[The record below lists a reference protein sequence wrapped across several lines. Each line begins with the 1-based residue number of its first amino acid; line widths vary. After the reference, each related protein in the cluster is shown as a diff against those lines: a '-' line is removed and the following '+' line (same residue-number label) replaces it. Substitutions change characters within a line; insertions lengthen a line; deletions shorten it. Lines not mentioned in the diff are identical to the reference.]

1 MKAASINEIKKEL
14 QELEPKVLIDLCMR
28 LTKYKKDNKEL
39 LTYLLFEAHDQEAFI
54 KQIKEKIDLQFT
66 EIKHDN
72 LYFVKKGLRKV
83 LRNANKHLKHIGS
96 AAAEAEVLIYYCKK
110 IKAEKIPIHKNK
122 LLTNLYNNQL
132 KKINSVIAKLHED
145 LQYDFKKEL
154 ENLI

>member
-1 MKAASINEIKKEL
+1 MKAASVNEIKKEL
-14 QELEPKVLIDLCMR
+14 QELEPKILIDLCMR
-28 LTKYKKDNKEL
+28 LAKYKKDNKEL
-39 LTYLLFEAHDQEAFI
+39 LTYLLFEAHDQAGFI
-54 KQIKEKIDLQFT
+54 EQVKEKIDLQFT

-96 AAAEAEVLIYYCKK
+96 PAAEAEVLIYYLKK
-110 IKAEKIPIHKNK
+110 IRSERIPIHKNK

-132 KKINSVIAKLHED
+132 KKVNAVVNKLHED

-154 ENLI
+154 EELN